1 VAKFQYRVKQVHSFF
16 DKYHTNLAIV
26 WKTMF
31 PLDPAPSNMLALM
44 TQFKNPL
51 RFQAPMRKEL
61 LAGAELAFAFVL
73 ARSPTLDLEL
83 IAKGDV
89 ELQQYYPV
97 ARRRLQL

>member
-1 VAKFQYRVKQVHSFF
+1 
-16 DKYHTNLAIV
+16 
-26 WKTMF
+26 
-31 PLDPAPSNMLALM
+31 
-44 TQFKNPL
+44 
-51 RFQAPMRKEL
+51 MRKEL